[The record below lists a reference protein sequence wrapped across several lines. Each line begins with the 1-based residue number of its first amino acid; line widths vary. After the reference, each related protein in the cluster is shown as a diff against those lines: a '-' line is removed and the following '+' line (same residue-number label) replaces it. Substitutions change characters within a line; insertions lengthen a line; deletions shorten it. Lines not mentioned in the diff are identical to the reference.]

1 MVPPL
6 FTSASRQKPQWVR
19 HSRIQSA
26 VTGAPDI
33 PYFPMEVQAAAPG
46 GSFTDDA
53 DLLAATGGSLHSN
66 TQATSSLHHSNDI
79 VDMIWILHYF
89 FCLVNGFSYMRRL
102 PLKVPLH
109 LSELLRI
116 GVHHLSDELV
126 PLFVL
131 CGLGFLHRY
140 TSDRSSL
147 PCGQTNDSQT

>member
-19 HSRIQSA
+19 HSRTQSA

-33 PYFPMEVQAAAPG
+33 PG
-46 GSFTDDA
+46 GNFTDDT

-79 VDMIWILHYF
+79 VDMTWILHYF
-89 FCLVNGFSYMRRL
+89 FCLVNDFSYMRRL
-102 PLKVPLH
+102 PLKVPLR
-109 LSELLRI
+109 LSESLRI
-116 GVHHLSDELV
+116 GVHHLSDELA

-131 CGLGFLHRY
+131 GGLGFPHFF
-140 TSDRSSL
+140 SSL
-147 PCGQTNDSQT
+147 WTE

>member
-19 HSRIQSA
+19 HSQTQSA

-46 GSFTDDA
+46 GNFTDDT
-53 DLLAATGGSLHSN
+53 DLLAATGGSLH
-66 TQATSSLHHSNDI
+66 TNDI
-79 VDMIWILHYF
+79 VDMTWILHYF
-89 FCLVNGFSYMRRL
+89 FCLVNDFSYMRRL
-102 PLKVPLH
+102 PLKVPLR
-109 LSELLRI
+109 LSESLRI
-116 GVHHLSDELV
+116 GVHHLSDELA

-131 CGLGFLHRY
+131 GGLGFPHWY

-147 PCGQTNDSQT
+147 PCGQNNDSQT